1 MWYYHTHEKGII
13 MEIYKINNISDF
25 LKEGR
30 TNASEITGLKGTI
43 ESYIN
48 NFFAPNLNIHLDMN
62 LNLLIQGEYKAIFF
76 DQMALLRPLA
86 EILDVNIS
94 YVKPEEL
101 VDYLTVR
108 LQNRITEL
116 KGVTKEEE
124 LIVKFPHLSGIY
136 HTKKEHIEKSVGLE
150 QGCKTIKPAVQA
162 EHIKAKKLQEFGIS
176 RTEHANNLI
185 EAYSFNLAGFLYSY
199 YYDLERVV
207 RYLEFLKNNISQ
219 AMMPVSLT
227 ESLDEEK
234 INEFVKGVRTSQK
247 ERGLK

>member
-1 MWYYHTHEKGII
+1 
-13 MEIYKINNISDF
+13 MEIYKIDNINTF

-30 TNASEITGLKGTI
+30 TNAAEITGLKATI
-43 ESYIN
+43 ESYIA
-48 NFFAPNLNIHLDMN
+48 NFFAPSLNIKLDMN
-62 LNLLIQGEYKAIFF
+62 LNVLVQGEYKAIFF

-86 EILDVNIS
+86 EILDVNLS

-101 VDYLTVR
+101 IDYLTVR
-108 LQNRITEL
+108 LQNKVSEL
-116 KGVTKEEE
+116 KGITREEE
-124 LIVKFPHLSGIY
+124 LIVKFPHISGIY
-136 HTKKEHIEKSVGLE
+136 HTKKDHIEKSVNLE

-176 RTEHANNLI
+176 RTEHANNLV

-199 YYDLERVV
+199 YYDLERVI
-207 RYLEFLKNNISQ
+207 RYLDFLRNNISQ

-234 INEFVKGVRTSQK
+234 INEYIKGSKEHQK